1 MWGWGKGE
9 GGESCGEVGGEGSTE
24 HKCSRWVKFFVLKLL
39 SVQTFPAILGA
50 SFRFWPY
57 GSAQEIPQA
66 LPTDVFPPR
75 GHKLTTC
82 FA

>member
-1 MWGWGKGE
+1 MRGSSKPRAQIC
-9 GGESCGEVGGEGSTE
+9 SCEVEL
-24 HKCSRWVKFFVLKLL
+24 FLLKLL
-39 SVQTFPAILGA
+39 SAQAFPEILGA

-57 GSAQEIPQA
+57 GSAHEIPQA

-75 GHKLTTC
+75 GHKLTTR